1 MVRET
6 RGDRKLEVSRNTQVS
21 LLLSDLL
28 QALGGIL
35 DFKWV
40 AQGSVTC
47 GSSCTAQGSFKR
59 LACIAVL
66 KLFVLGVIKQLGET
80 GVSLATLESIY
91 VYVFEMWEY
100 SRVLV

>member
-47 GSSCTAQGSFKR
+47 GSSCTAQGSFER
-59 LACIAVL
+59 L
-66 KLFVLGVIKQLGET
+66 
-80 GVSLATLESIY
+80 
-91 VYVFEMWEY
+91 VYY
-100 SRVLV
+100 SSEALRLRCDQTAR